1 MPKTRVIVAAPDD
14 DLVLTE
20 TIGSAKEIEHLA
32 TLELR
37 EEVIPAAQQLKPDV
51 CLLSWDLPGETDI
64 LDIAYFLV
72 KQGTRVVFMAGDLDG
87 ENPTVDMLRRMGVTD
102 VIHGSPTAGLLI
114 ERLLNRGQPYT
125 VPQKA
130 LVKPDEKLI
139 VDRFAGEKETIP
151 AKAREIGR
159 SIKRLTRRKDD
170 GVYENVIAVWSPAP
184 AGKTF
189 VAVNLAAAF
198 ALRGMET
205 VLLDVHG
212 SAWPLVGA
220 PEGEDGLARFLE
232 TGALQGTAFCPDLVP
247 GLYVL
252 TTDPA
257 GEGPAVDLNKVLEK
271 IVGGGHQIIID
282 LNGSPLDAT
291 GTTVI
296 VADHDV
302 NHLLKIQKAVQEGD
316 WLYKAVLVLNRHVES
331 ISVETVKQAANMNV
345 AVLIPDLGPEA
356 LECQRAGVPAV
367 LVNPAVAE
375 AFDSLV
381 DLLGG

>member
-1 MPKTRVIVAAPDD
+1 MPKTRVIVAVPDD
-14 DLVLTE
+14 ELVLTE

-32 TLELR
+32 TLEFR

-64 LDIAYFLV
+64 LDIADFIV
-72 KQGTRVVFMAGDLDG
+72 KQGTRVVFMAGNLD
-87 ENPTVDMLRRMGVTD
+87 EDNPTVDMLKRMGVTD

-114 ERLLNRGQPYT
+114 ERLLNKGQPYT

-130 LVKPDEKLI
+130 LVSPNENLI
-139 VDRFAGEKETIP
+139 IDRVADEKETIP

-159 SIKRLTRRKDD
+159 SIKRLTRRKED

-184 AGKTF
+184 TGKTF

-198 ALRGMET
+198 ALRGTET

-212 SAWPLVGA
+212 SVWPLVGA
-220 PEGEDGLARFLE
+220 PGGEDGLARFLE
-232 TGALQGTAFCPDLVP
+232 TGTLRGTAFCPDLIP
-247 GLYVL
+247 GLCVL
-252 TTDPA
+252 TSDPA
-257 GEGPAVDLNKVLEK
+257 GEAPAVDVNKVLEK
-271 IVGGGHQIIID
+271 LVGGSHQIIID
-282 LNGSPLDAT
+282 LNDAPLDAA

-316 WLYKAVLVLNRHVES
+316 WLYRAVLVLNRHVES
-331 ISVETVKQAANMNV
+331 LPVETVKQAAAMNV
-345 AVLIPDLGPEA
+345 AAVIPELGPEA

-367 LVNPAVAE
+367 LVNPALAE
-375 AFDSLV
+375 AFDSLAE
-381 DLLGG
+381 LLGG